1 MNKNDFLE
9 KYGPWA
15 LVTGASSGI
24 GAEFCRQ
31 LSGYGLNIVMIA
43 RRKSAM
49 EEIAANLVEKYSV
62 EVKTIESDLS
72 KDDFFAKL
80 EPEISSLDIGILI
93 NNAGFGV
100 KGSFLSNSL
109 ERELE
114 LLNVNCRAPLELTHI
129 IGQKMLE
136 RKKGGIF
143 FLSSVLGYS
152 ASPYFANYAASKA
165 YNLFMGGALWS
176 ELKAAGIEDRPA
188 QEIVAAKN
196 NSSPDDEMAALERA
210 GVTAVTWNDL
220 GYPARL
226 KEIADPPPVLFYKG
240 TLLASDD
247 RSVAIVGTRSPTT
260 YGREAAAVLSRGLAQ
275 AGLTVVSGLALG
287 IDGVAHRAALENG
300 GRTIAVMAGGLDG
313 VYPKDHTALFGQV
326 QEHGAVVSEQTLGV
340 RPDSRS
346 FPRRNRLISGMSL
359 GSVVIEAAEGSG
371 ARHTVYHALDQDREV
386 FCVPGSIFSPASD
399 FTNRMIKEGAKLVM
413 GVTDIL
419 EELNMVEAA
428 PKAGKSKKT
437 LNALENV
444 PEQLSFATADDDFPE
459 EQALLSRLTD
469 APLHI
474 DE

>member
-1 MNKNDFLE
+1 MSNDTKF
-9 KYGPWA
+9 WVA
-15 LVTGASSGI
+15 LSRVP
-24 GAEFCRQ
+24 Q
-31 LSGYGLNIVMIA
+31 LGTVKF
-43 RRKSAM
+43 RR
-49 EEIAANLVEKYSV
+49 LVSY
-62 EVKTIESDLS
+62 
-72 KDDFFAKL
+72 F
-80 EPEISSLDIGILI
+80 GILE
-93 NNAGFGV
+93 NAWNAGF
-100 KGSFLSNSL
+100 K
-109 ERELE
+109 
-114 LLNVNCRAPLELTHI
+114 
-129 IGQKMLE
+129 
-136 RKKGGIF
+136 
-143 FLSSVLGYS
+143 
-152 ASPYFANYAASKA
+152 
-165 YNLFMGGALWS
+165 
-176 ELKAAGIEDRPA
+176 ELKAAGIEDKPA

-260 YGREAAAVLSRGLAQ
+260 YGREAAAVLSRGLVQ

-326 QEHGAVVSEQTLGV
+326 QEHGAVVSEQALGV

-413 GVTDIL
+413 GITDIL

-437 LNALENV
+437 LNALEKV
-444 PEQLSFATADDDFPE
+444 PEQLSFATADDDEPV

-474 DE
+474 DEIQRSSGLPITSVSSTLTMLELKGKIKQVGCMHYIRIRETTAVYDN

>member
-1 MNKNDFLE
+1 MSNDTKF
-9 KYGPWA
+9 WVA
-15 LVTGASSGI
+15 LSRVP
-24 GAEFCRQ
+24 Q
-31 LSGYGLNIVMIA
+31 LGTVKF
-43 RRKSAM
+43 RR
-49 EEIAANLVEKYSV
+49 LVSY
-62 EVKTIESDLS
+62 
-72 KDDFFAKL
+72 F
-80 EPEISSLDIGILI
+80 GILE
-93 NNAGFGV
+93 NAWNAGF
-100 KGSFLSNSL
+100 K
-109 ERELE
+109 
-114 LLNVNCRAPLELTHI
+114 
-129 IGQKMLE
+129 
-136 RKKGGIF
+136 
-143 FLSSVLGYS
+143 
-152 ASPYFANYAASKA
+152 
-165 YNLFMGGALWS
+165 
-176 ELKAAGIEDRPA
+176 ELKAAGIEDRAA

-226 KEIADPPPVLFYKG
+226 KEIPDPPPVLFYKG

-260 YGREAAAVLSRGLAQ
+260 YGREAAAVLSRGLVQ

-326 QEHGAVVSEQTLGV
+326 QEHGAVVSEQALGV

-413 GVTDIL
+413 GITDIL

-428 PKAGKSKKT
+428 PKVGKSKKT

-444 PEQLSFATADDDFPE
+444 PEQLSFATADDDEPV

-474 DE
+474 DDIQRSSGLPITSVSSTLTILELKGKIKQVGCMHYIRIRETTAVYDN